1 MDKIDNKLIDIG
13 ISDIKYALA
22 QYASE
27 HSCMRKKPINEI
39 NIGNI
44 DVRNAYEY
52 VLVSFTE
59 TRQTKRKHVPYS
71 GKNNCTVEPRIWGTG
86 LI

>member
-1 MDKIDNKLIDIG
+1 MEKIDNKLIDIG
-13 ISDIKYALA
+13 IGEIKYALA

-27 HSCMRKKPINEI
+27 HSCMRTKPVNEI

-59 TRQTKRKHVPYS
+59 TRLTKIMHVPYL
-71 GKNNCTVEPRIWGTG
+71 GKNYFIAIPRIKGTG